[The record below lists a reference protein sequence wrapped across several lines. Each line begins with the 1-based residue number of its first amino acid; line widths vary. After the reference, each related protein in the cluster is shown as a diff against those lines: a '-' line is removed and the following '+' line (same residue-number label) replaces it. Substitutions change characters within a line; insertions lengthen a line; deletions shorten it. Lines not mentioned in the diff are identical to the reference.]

1 MLMRNKVVAT
11 ALAAAIAALP
21 VIPATLSIAFATPAA
36 AETPSKLGDL
46 SKFRMIAA
54 DTQALVE
61 KCDLSGAKTRIKDL
75 EMAWDEAEAG
85 LKPGAAADLASGGQG
100 HRRSAC
106 GAARRHAGQGACRK
120 ALAELLATMDR
131 MSGKA
136 STGAGRHPAFANVI

>member
-1 MLMRNKVVAT
+1 MLMRNKVAAT

-54 DTQALVE
+54 DTQAPVE

-75 EMAWDEAEAG
+75 QMAWDEAEAG
-85 LKPGAAADLASGGQG
+85 LKPRAAADWHLVDKRPSTQRLRRCAPARRIRAPAE
-100 HRRSAC
+100 RRSPNFLP
-106 GAARRHAGQGACRK
+106 QWT
-120 ALAELLATMDR
+120 E
-131 MSGKA
+131 
-136 STGAGRHPAFANVI
+136 